1 MKKRK
6 LKKWVKGLM
15 IIVVVYVIGLI
26 AVLSLC
32 DRAEQ
37 INNQYNNTELKGV
50 K

>member
-15 IIVVVYVIGLI
+15 IIIVVYIIGLI

-37 INNQYNNTELKGV
+37 INNSNEVQYENKR
-50 K
+50 